1 MTPQPLIDD
10 ELTITGAVYSEWC
23 LIMMP
28 QPPID
33 DKLTIT
39 GLNDGGRYYIDHN
52 RD

>member
-1 MTPQPLIDD
+1 MRREINK
-10 ELTITGAVYSEWC
+10 LTITGAVYSEWC

-39 GLNDGGRYYIDHN
+39 GLNDGERYYIDHN